1 MLNLDSMTEL
11 EDSSVFYFE
20 EMPTRLYEKDNF
32 VQMEISVEMNQYINN
47 LDLTVISREGY
58 SIFDLI
64 SDIGGMQVMIF
75 SGLAVALTF
84 INYNYFDDYLVTRL
98 FRL

>member
-20 EMPTRLYEKDNF
+20 PMSTRPYEKDNI
-32 VQMEISVEMNQYINN
+32 VQMEINIEMN

-58 SIFDLI
+58 TILDFL
-64 SDIGGMQVMIF
+64 SDIGGMQGMIF

-84 INYNYFDDYLVTRL
+84 LNYNYFDDYLITKL
-98 FRL
+98 FKL